1 MTRKLT
7 GEMITYGKNFTK
19 TIEIPSEVYGEEP
32 DFKIAV
38 DIKPISRK
46 DMKAIFNQFGIKDE
60 RSTMDIE
67 KADEMMVA
75 VCKLGIVDP
84 QVVAAVEDLLEFLPT
99 KIGTQILELSTGS
112 KEELENFSVVK
123 KD

>member
-1 MTRKLT
+1 MARKLT
-7 GEMITYGKNFTK
+7 GELITYGKNFVK
-19 TIEIPSEVYGEEP
+19 TIEIPSEIYGEEP
-32 DFKIAV
+32 DFKISI
-38 DIKPISRK
+38 DIRPISRK
-46 DMKAIFNQFGIKDE
+46 DMKAIFKQFGIKDE

-84 QVVAAVEDLLEFLPT
+84 QVMGMVEDLFEFLPT

-112 KEELENFSVVK
+112 KEELENFSTVK